1 MRRATNIFLLN
12 YSCSLAS
19 SVGFIINAP
28 RNAWLRAVFSDPQVA
43 KALEEEEGLE
53 FLLVTNSILPK
64 EKGWDSKK
72 IRTLS
77 VAPLL
82 AEAILRHSQK
92 QSLADMLIFSEE

>member
-1 MRRATNIFLLN
+1 M
-12 YSCSLAS
+12 
-19 SVGFIINAP
+19 
-28 RNAWLRAVFSDPQVA
+28 
-43 KALEEEEGLE
+43 E

>member
-1 MRRATNIFLLN
+1 
-12 YSCSLAS
+12 
-19 SVGFIINAP
+19 
-28 RNAWLRAVFSDPQVA
+28 
-43 KALEEEEGLE
+43 LEEEEGLE